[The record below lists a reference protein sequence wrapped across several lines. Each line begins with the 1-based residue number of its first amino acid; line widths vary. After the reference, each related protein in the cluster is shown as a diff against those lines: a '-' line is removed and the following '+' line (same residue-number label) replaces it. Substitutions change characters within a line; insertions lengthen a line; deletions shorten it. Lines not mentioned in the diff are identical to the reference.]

1 MLDPYDGKVKCIFLD
16 DDQEPLSR
24 KGGGRYNHQP
34 PDRQAQRAGQL
45 PTQNATSNIQSKNR
59 GSMQPPSLEKR
70 VLLRSEI
77 LQEIT
82 TAAENLGLQTVDEAA
97 AEDEATGFIPAL

>member
-1 MLDPYDGKVKCIFLD
+1 
-16 DDQEPLSR
+16 
-24 KGGGRYNHQP
+24 
-34 PDRQAQRAGQL
+34 
-45 PTQNATSNIQSKNR
+45 
-59 GSMQPPSLEKR
+59 MQPPSLEKR